1 MSGPLDGRVAIV
13 TGASRGIGK
22 GCALELGA
30 AGATVYVTARSVS
43 EDDHPLPGHDRC
55 HRRGGRPPPAA
66 PASRSPSTTATTM
79 PSKRCSGA
87 CSTSTVASTS
97 S

>member
-1 MSGPLDGRVAIV
+1 MSVSGPLDGRVAVV

-43 EDDHPLPGHDRC
+43 EDDHPLPGTIGATADEVDRRRR
-55 HRRGGRPPPAA
+55 HRRRGRPRPP
-66 PASRSPSTTATTM
+66 R
-79 PSKRCSGA
+79 R
-87 CSTSTVASTS
+87 
-97 S
+97 